1 MERAVRGGMGMV
13 FDRFKS
19 WKNPEKSGNICPSC
33 QHVNPHG
40 HQVCTRCYYQIDR
53 PAFEQ
58 SISIDEQESTD
69 LLDELMSEIE
79 ENEGEGE
86 SIPASFA
93 MDDLTV
99 EVEQYGEDEQVSL
112 SSKPDIQS
120 MIEPPEEVEEEE
132 YELTSDDIPL
142 YVQKFEVPQAEEKEV
157 ELEQRKIELIQ
168 PNAETPETIQTVSAS
183 EVPDTNGWT
192 NQNLD
197 DRGHVSGDFDG
208 DGRVDEFEAAFSD
221 NAEKQYP
228 QQEIPNA
235 PSVPIPRLTAEPILE
250 EFASVDEKET
260 TPNIPLAPSI
270 GSEESEKPLTPNFEQ
285 NTSFWPWHQQ
295 EEWPAPVIIKQ
306 LQAAIRSAKEQN
318 TAQATVLLDE
328 VGPHLGNRTSLVYS
342 VGRLLMSIG
351 RSREARQMV
360 ETAFEHHPDDTDV
373 ARAREKLIS

>member
-1 MERAVRGGMGMV
+1 MV

-19 WKNPEKSGNICPSC
+19 WRNPQNKGNICPSC
-33 QHVNPHG
+33 QHVNPDG
-40 HQVCTRCYYQIDR
+40 NQVCNRCYYQIDR

-58 SISIDEQESTD
+58 SISMDEDESTD

-79 ENEGEGE
+79 ANEGEEG
-86 SIPASFA
+86 PKTASFA

-99 EVEQYGEDEQVSL
+99 EVEQYGEDDQVSL
-112 SSKPDIQS
+112 SSKPDLQS
-120 MIEPPEEVEEEE
+120 MIENPEEVEEEE

-142 YVQKFEVPQAEEKEV
+142 YVQKFEVPDAEEKVE

-168 PNAETPETIQTVSAS
+168 PNAETPESVQTVSAS
-183 EVPDTNGWT
+183 EVPDTNGWS
-192 NQNLD
+192 NQTLG
-197 DRGHVSGDFDG
+197 DRDHVSGDFDG
-208 DGRVDEFEAAFSD
+208 DGRIDEFEAAFSD
-221 NAEKQYP
+221 NAETQNP
-228 QQEIPNA
+228 QQAIPNA

-250 EFASVDEKET
+250 ETSTVGENGST
-260 TPNIPLAPSI
+260 SNIPPAPSI
-270 GSEESEKPLTPNFEQ
+270 DPVETEKSLTPSFEQ
-285 NTSFWPWHQQ
+285 NDSFWPWHQQ
-295 EEWPAPVIIKQ
+295 EEWPAPDIIKQ

-351 RSREARQMV
+351 RSREAISMV
-360 ETAFEHHPDDTDV
+360 ETAYENHPDDPDV